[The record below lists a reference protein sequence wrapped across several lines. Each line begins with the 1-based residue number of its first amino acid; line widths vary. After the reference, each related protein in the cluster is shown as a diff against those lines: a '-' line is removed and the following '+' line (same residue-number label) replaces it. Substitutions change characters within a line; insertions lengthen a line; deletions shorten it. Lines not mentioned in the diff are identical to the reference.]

1 MTLRDQLILV
11 FETYCRATDRSESR
25 ISTQVLSGGK
35 RLQQIREGGDIG
47 TVGFEKA
54 MQWFSNQW
62 PADLDWP
69 SDVIRPNPVKLLEA
83 AE

>member
-11 FETYCRATDRSESR
+11 FEMYCRATEKSESR
-25 ISTQVLSGGK
+25 VSTQVLSGGK
-35 RLQQIREGGDIG
+35 RIQQIRDGGDIG

-54 MQWFSNQW
+54 MQWFSNHW
-62 PADLDWP
+62 PDDLAWP
-69 SDVIRPNPVKLLEA
+69 SVIQRPQPSNLLEA

>member
-35 RLQQIREGGDIG
+35 RLQQIRDGGDIG

-54 MQWFSNQW
+54 MQWLSNQW
-62 PADLDWP
+62 PDDLPWP
-69 SDVIRPNPVKLLEA
+69 EGIPRPSNSMLQEA

>member
-11 FETYCRATDRSESR
+11 FETYCRATGRSEAR

-35 RLQQIREGGDIG
+35 RILQIRDGGDIG
-47 TVGFEKA
+47 TIGFERA
-54 MQWFSNQW
+54 MQWFSDHW
-62 PADLDWP
+62 PDDVVWP
-69 SDVIRPNPVKLLEA
+69 DEIQRPLVELVTEA